1 MTNRVMVEFICD
13 AEKQGA
19 LLFGADLLRFV
30 RCFEIQGESPEF
42 GERVGCAESALHVEC
57 AGHGDALWQMHC
69 GIEAAYGAVQN
80 QTSIFAVGFDDVQL
94 AYGCAS
100 WLVLCGVVCS
110 AGEQSHVARL
120 DFLVDQLLKQG
131 RVVFGGCPVAGAV
144 LEAVQVKV

>member
-42 GERVGCAESALHVEC
+42 GETVGCAESALHIEC
-57 AGHGDALWQMHC
+57 AVGMATRSGRCTAGLRPHMVLSRTRRASLPSALTMFNLPMA
-69 GIEAAYGAVQN
+69 I
-80 QTSIFAVGFDDVQL
+80 
-94 AYGCAS
+94 
-100 WLVLCGVVCS
+100 VLCGVVCS

-144 LEAVQVKV
+144 LEAAQVKV